1 MSMVNEENYS
11 QEKELLK
18 DNIYLSKEL
27 QKSKCLLI
35 NERESSL
42 KKDKEIEGQRQEQQK
57 LLKHY
62 DILEKKLEKSL
73 LVVSKNENQITKLK
87 SNLEDKHIRLLKTK
101 EALEK
106 KQKDLADLE
115 LKYKELQ
122 RNHTK
127 LKESHEK
134 LQRTIPFKLMQ
145 EFWTLKKRVKGV
157 FKA

>member
-1 MSMVNEENYS
+1 MGNEENYS
-11 QEKELLK
+11 QERDLLK

-27 QKSKCLLI
+27 QKSKFLLI

-42 KKDKEIEGQRQEQQK
+42 AKDKEIEGQRQEQEK

-73 LVVSKNENQITKLK
+73 LDLSKNENQITKLK
-87 SNLEDKHIRLLKTK
+87 SNLEDNQSRLLKTK
-101 EALEK
+101 GALEK
-106 KQKDLADLE
+106 KQKDLTDLE

-122 RNHTK
+122 RNHAK
-127 LKESHEK
+127 LNENHEK
-134 LQRTIPFKLMQ
+134 LKRTIPFKLMQ
-145 EFWTLKKRVKGV
+145 KYWSLKKRVKGV